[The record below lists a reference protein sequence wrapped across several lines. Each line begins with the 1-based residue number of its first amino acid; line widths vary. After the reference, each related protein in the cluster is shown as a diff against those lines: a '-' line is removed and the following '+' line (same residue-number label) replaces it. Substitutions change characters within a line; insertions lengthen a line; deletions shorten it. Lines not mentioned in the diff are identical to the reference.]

1 MISIK
6 RTIRYAILVAA
17 GALLTEP
24 AAAQGTAEQRSA
36 CMGDAFEFC
45 GSEIPDATKVEACL
59 RKNLKKISP
68 ACQSQFRPASAR
80 AKPRVTPVATR
91 PADMHTVY

>member
-1 MISIK
+1 MKST
-6 RTIRYAILVAA
+6 RLTICCAVLLVAA
-17 GALLTEP
+17 LMARS

-59 RKNLKKISP
+59 RKNLRKISP
-68 ACQSQFRPASAR
+68 ACQSQFRPANAL
-80 AKPRVTPVATR
+80 AKRRITPVAAR
-91 PADMHTVY
+91 PVDMHPVY

>member
-1 MISIK
+1 MISI
-6 RTIRYAILVAA
+6 RQVAGYAFFVTAA
-17 GALLTEP
+17 ALLTSP

-45 GSEIPDATKVEACL
+45 GSEIPDATRVEVCL
-59 RKNLKKISP
+59 RKNLRKISP

-80 AKPRVTPVATR
+80 SKPRVTPVAAR
-91 PADMHTVY
+91 ASDMHPVY

>member
-6 RTIRYAILVAA
+6 FAFRYAILVIAA
-17 GALLTEP
+17 VLPAAP

-45 GSEIPDATKVEACL
+45 GSEIPGATRVEACL

-80 AKPRVTPVATR
+80 AKPRGTPVATR
-91 PADMHTVY
+91 PAEMHPVY

>member
-6 RTIRYAILVAA
+6 FAFRYAVLVIAA
-17 GALLTEP
+17 VLLAAP

-45 GSEIPDATKVEACL
+45 GSEIPDATRVEACL
-59 RKNLKKISP
+59 RKNLRKISP

-80 AKPRVTPVATR
+80 ARLRGTPVAAR
-91 PADMHTVY
+91 PADMHPVY

>member
-6 RTIRYAILVAA
+6 LTLRHATLVAA
-17 GALLTEP
+17 AVLLAAP

-45 GSEIPDATKVEACL
+45 GSEIPDATRVEACL

-80 AKPRVTPVATR
+80 ARPRGTPVAAR
-91 PADMHTVY
+91 PADMHPVY

>member
-1 MISIK
+1 MNSI
-6 RTIRYAILVAA
+6 RFTIRCAVIAA
-17 GALLTEP
+17 AAALMPAP

-59 RKNLKKISP
+59 RKNLRKISP
-68 ACQSQFRPASAR
+68 ACQSQFRPGSAR
-80 AKPRVTPVATR
+80 ATPRATPVADR
-91 PADMHTVY
+91 PVDRHPVY